1 MIPIS
6 GVADSDVAPVS
17 CVHASVVAS
26 GMTPT
31 PDVAAASGAAAPGVA
46 PVPGVA
52 DSDVVSLL
60 FFFFFYLGSSYIAN
74 KKRAHKSRSL
84 FLVWLLLYSEF
95 QNFI

>member
-52 DSDVVSLL
+52 DSDVSVS
-60 FFFFFYLGSSYIAN
+60 FFFFFFSYLGSSYIAN
-74 KKRAHKSRSL
+74 KRRAHKSRSL
-84 FLVWLLLYSEF
+84 FLVWLLL
-95 QNFI
+95 